1 MNNTQKKSPWGEEE
15 KVQWF
20 KEQTIKRSYKDEVVT
35 KIEKL
40 KSSFEVTQYG
50 ALPLNP
56 EKYPV
61 FIVKTKNFDPAKK
74 TILIT
79 GGVHGYETSG
89 VHGAIAFM
97 EKEAKNFAEFNFICT
112 PCISPWGYET
122 INRWNNLAIDP
133 NRHFFPGSPS
143 DECALF
149 LKALAPYAS
158 GLYAHFDLH
167 ETTDT
172 DNTVFRIAK
181 NARDGKDEELTEIP
195 DGFYGV
201 GDAENPCPEFQKAII
216 DEVRKVT
223 HIAPPDAQG
232 RIIGEP
238 IQQEGVINY
247 PVKKISLCAG
257 FSNAKF
263 TTTTEVYPDSP
274 KVTDAICVDAQVAAI
289 KGGLGYLKLL

>member
-1 MNNTQKKSPWGEEE
+1 MIKDRKYLIFCATDVEAETIVDAVRSKKVDHPDLISDYFIFLTYHTDSETKIFIFNPEKSFKRSFMNNTQKKSPWGEEE

-97 EKEAKNFAEFNFICT
+97 EKEAKNRC
-112 PCISPWGYET
+112 
-122 INRWNNLAIDP
+122 
-133 NRHFFPGSPS
+133 
-143 DECALF
+143 
-149 LKALAPYAS
+149 
-158 GLYAHFDLH
+158 
-167 ETTDT
+167 
-172 DNTVFRIAK
+172 
-181 NARDGKDEELTEIP
+181 
-195 DGFYGV
+195 
-201 GDAENPCPEFQKAII
+201 
-216 DEVRKVT
+216 
-223 HIAPPDAQG
+223 
-232 RIIGEP
+232 
-238 IQQEGVINY
+238 
-247 PVKKISLCAG
+247 
-257 FSNAKF
+257 
-263 TTTTEVYPDSP
+263 
-274 KVTDAICVDAQVAAI
+274 
-289 KGGLGYLKLL
+289 